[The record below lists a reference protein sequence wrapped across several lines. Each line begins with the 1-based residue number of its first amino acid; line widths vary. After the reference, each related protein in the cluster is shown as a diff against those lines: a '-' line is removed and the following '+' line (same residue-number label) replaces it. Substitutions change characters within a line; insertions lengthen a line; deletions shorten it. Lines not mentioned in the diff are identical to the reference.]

1 MHSIFMP
8 IPVSICMHS
17 IFLNEICM
25 KFELWMNYIYLY
37 ELCVYMKSEQWTW
50 KLGKSPNIQN
60 FLFFHVQTIDTNRGP
75 TSFITPPSPITLTSL
90 LIIWYM
96 FYILSDTFSI
106 YYLIHF
112 LYIIWYMFYIS
123 SNTFSIYYRIHFLY
137 IIWYISYVLS
147 DTFPIYYLIH
157 FLYIIWYISYILSN
171 TFPIY
176 YLIHVLYII

>member
-75 TSFITPPSPITLTSL
+75 TSFITPHYINIPPYHLIHVLY
-90 LIIWYM
+90 IIWYI
-96 FYILSDTFSI
+96 FYILSD
-106 YYLIHF
+106 
-112 LYIIWYMFYIS
+112 
-123 SNTFSIYYRIHFLY
+123 TFSIYYRIHFLY

-147 DTFPIYYLIH
+147 DTFPMYYLIH
-157 FLYIIWYISYILSN
+157 FLYII
-171 TFPIY
+171 
-176 YLIHVLYII
+176 